1 MVQNEGGRLNQNY
14 DTEGAKQEGQCLSQ
28 EKEGQQSDKL
38 PELNKIIDMEE
49 PEILVYRQTSGHSLL
64 IPLKFNNNIIKATVD
79 TAVMVTLADY
89 SLFTKRQLS
98 ESQEVVK
105 LKGLGK

>member
-1 MVQNEGGRLNQNY
+1 M
-14 DTEGAKQEGQCLSQ
+14 SQ

-79 TAVMVTLADY
+79 TVMVTLADY